1 MKVDL
6 AMWTK
11 NGENTLTKVLKRI
24 DEVIPHE
31 VVCHKILV
39 DDHSTDRT
47 TEIAKEFNWNV
58 YPNPKTGI
66 PSGANEAL
74 KHVDCEFFISFE
86 QDLLLSLEWWEK
98 IPHCMENPKV
108 AIASGMRFASQPRGI
123 TKLQQ
128 YVAKKYR
135 GESVLSPWL
144 RSREMSAFTLG
155 KTLDNTIYRTQVL
168 RSIGGFPKMRT
179 NAGVDTVL
187 AYKIKDAG
195 YMWVVDYNVQSV
207 HLRKGLMEELHH
219 QYSYGTQLREIWRQI
234 EKQSTAKPPINRF
247 GVMSRLFYSPFSG
260 IFVAF
265 KTKEP
270 SIVYIHP
277 LVRFYYA
284 KGLLKGT

>member
-6 AMWTK
+6 VMWTK
-11 NGENTLTKVLKRI
+11 NGESTLPKVLQRI
-24 DEVIPHE
+24 EQAIPKKNI
-31 VVCHKILV
+31 CHKVII
-39 DDHSTDRT
+39 DDGSKDNTV
-47 TEIAKEFNWNV
+47 EIAKRFGWEV
-58 YPNPKTGI
+58 YPNPLGGI

-86 QDLLLSLEWWEK
+86 QDLVLAWDWWNK
-98 IPHCMENPKV
+98 IPRYMKNPKV
-108 AIASGMRFASQPRGI
+108 AIASGMRFASQPRGV

-135 GESVLSPWL
+135 GESTLSPWL

-187 AYKIKDAG
+187 AYKIQDAG

-207 HLRKGLMEELHH
+207 HLRKGLMDELKH
-219 QYSYGTQLREIWRQI
+219 QYSYGAQLREIWRQI
-234 EKQSTAKPPINRF
+234 ERQSTAKPLINRF
-247 GVMSRLFYSPFSG
+247 SVISRLLYSPLTG

-270 SIVYIHP
+270 TIAYIHP
-277 LVRFYYA
+277 LVRFYYT
-284 KGLLKGT
+284 KGLLEEI